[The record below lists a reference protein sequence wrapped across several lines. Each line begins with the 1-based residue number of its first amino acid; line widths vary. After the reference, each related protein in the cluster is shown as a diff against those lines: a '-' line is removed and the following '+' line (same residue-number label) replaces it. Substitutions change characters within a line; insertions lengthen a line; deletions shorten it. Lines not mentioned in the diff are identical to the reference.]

1 MTVLQNKQYIYLKGE
16 GSSKTIV
23 ASMTIH
29 GSVEEVVLMV
39 LADNFIAQGISFK
52 VFFQEIHPNNTFHSL
67 VIYRILQQLIIS
79 TTVFSFIL
87 YLESINREE
96 KCKKIKFQ

>member
-1 MTVLQNKQYIYLKGE
+1 MTVVQNKQYVYLKGE
-16 GSSKTIV
+16 GRSKTIV

-29 GSVEEVVLMV
+29 GSVEEAVLMV

-52 VFFQEIHPNNTFHSL
+52 VIFQEIHLINTFHSL
-67 VIYRILQQLIIS
+67 VIYRILQLIIS

-87 YLESINREE
+87 YLEFRNREE
-96 KCKKIKFQ
+96 KCKKTKFQ

>member
-1 MTVLQNKQYIYLKGE
+1 MTVVQNKQYVYLKGE
-16 GSSKTIV
+16 GRSKTIV
-23 ASMTIH
+23 SSMTIH
-29 GSVEEVVLMV
+29 GSVEEAVLMV

-52 VFFQEIHPNNTFHSL
+52 VIFQEIHLINTFHSL
-67 VIYRILQQLIIS
+67 VIYRILQLIIS

-87 YLESINREE
+87 YLESRNREE